1 MAADLSIRGTTGLK
15 RYGGIVCEEFL
26 RDLEGSKGVK
36 VYKEMSENDAV
47 VGAILFAIEMLTRQ
61 VTWSVEPA
69 TQDAEGRADAAF
81 LEECM
86 TDMSHTWE
94 DFIAEV
100 LTMLTYGWSLFEIV
114 YKLRRGDSR
123 DPRHKSQFDDGKVGW
138 RKFSIRAQDTLL
150 EWQFDEEGGIQG
162 MWQLPP
168 TGGERVLIPIDK
180 ALLFRT
186 TVRRNSPE
194 GRSVLR
200 SAYRSWYFLKRI
212 QEIEAVGIERDL
224 AGLPV
229 LQVPE
234 VLLTKAAT
242 DEQKQLLDD
251 LKTMVQEIRRDE
263 REGIIMPSELDSEG
277 KPTGYKLSL
286 VSTGSRRQFDTN
298 AIITR
303 YEQRIAMTVLADFIM
318 LGIQNVGSF
327 ALASSK
333 TELFGVALGAWLD
346 SIAGTLNRFA
356 VPRLFAANGMKR
368 DRLPKIVHGEV
379 VAPPLDALGDY
390 ISKLAGSGMPLFPD
404 QALERKLR
412 DMANLP
418 APPEEKL

>member
-1 MAADLSIRGTTGLK
+1 MTADLSIRGVTGLK
-15 RYGGIVCEEFL
+15 QYSGIVAEEFL
-26 RDLEGSKGVK
+26 RDLDGAKGIK

-47 VGAILFAIEMLTRQ
+47 IGAILFAIEMLVRQ
-61 VTWSVEPA
+61 VTWSVEA
-69 TQDAEGRADAAF
+69 ASNDREAKADAAF

-86 TDMSHTWE
+86 TDTSHTWE

-100 LTMLTYGWSLFEIV
+100 LTMLTYGWAYFEIV
-114 YKLRRGDSR
+114 YKLRKGDSR
-123 DPRHKSQFDDGKVGW
+123 DPRHKSQFSDDRIGW
-138 RKFSIRAQDTLL
+138 RKFSIRAQETLYKW
-150 EWQFDEEGGIQG
+150 EFDEEGGIQG
-162 MWQLPP
+162 MWQQPP
-168 TGGERVLIPIDK
+168 TSGEIVLIPIDK

-186 TVRRNSPE
+186 TARKNSPQ

-200 SAYRSWYFLKRI
+200 SAYRSWWFLKRI

-234 VLLTKAAT
+234 VLLTNAAT
-242 DEQKQLLDD
+242 DAQKQLLED

-263 REGIIMPSELDSEG
+263 REGLIVPCERNADD
-277 KPTGYKLSL
+277 KPTGYKFELL
-286 VSTGSRRQFDTN
+286 STGSRRQFDTN

-333 TELFGVALGAWLD
+333 THLFGVALGAWLD
-346 SIAGTLNRFA
+346 SIAAVLNRFA
-356 VPRLFAANGMKR
+356 VPRLFALNGMKR
-368 DRLPKIVHGEV
+368 DRLPRIVHGDV
-379 VAPPLDALGDY
+379 SAPSLGELADF
-390 ISKLAGSGMPLFPD
+390 IFKLSGAGVEFFPD
-404 QALERKLR
+404 ERLESYLRNAAKMPPKL
-412 DMANLP
+412 DDTL
-418 APPEEKL
+418 